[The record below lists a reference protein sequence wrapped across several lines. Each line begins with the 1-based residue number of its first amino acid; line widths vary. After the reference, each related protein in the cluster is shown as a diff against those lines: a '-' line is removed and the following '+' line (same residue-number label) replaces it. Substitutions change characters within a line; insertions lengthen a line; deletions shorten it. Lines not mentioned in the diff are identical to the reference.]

1 MSRKEDKNDD
11 FKNRTGTAP
20 DFSPFEVSLIKALI
34 LAKQDKLDGLTSTE
48 MKAFSR
54 GRLTPN
60 VLNTVAKMAALSPD
74 ELVFR
79 VYRAAG
85 RIPLSTGDGS
95 TVHAFAK
102 ELAYRVWVQMS
113 TRVIAFDV
121 DWKRDDLMKVYDSW
135 YACFQQV
142 RTLAEEIPIWRDSN
156 QSMAKEVLNIVTE
169 VLNQHIRAH
178 LTDWQSRFRHWVET
192 TAKKSSKL
200 NALLPQERQQ
210 RFPEF
215 ERLRVDF
222 EQTQKKLQH
231 ATYQLHKLVFPQQS
245 GR

>member
-1 MSRKEDKNDD
+1 MSRKKENRRINL
-11 FKNRTGTAP
+11 NRTEIAP
-20 DFSPFEVSLIKALI
+20 DFSPFEVTLMKALI

-60 VLNTVAKMAALSPD
+60 VLNTVAKLAALSPD

-95 TVHAFAK
+95 TVYAYAK
-102 ELAYRVWVQMS
+102 ELAYRVWVQLS
-113 TRVIAFDV
+113 TRVVAFEI
-121 DWKRDDLMKVYDSW
+121 DWRRDELTKVYDSW

-142 RTLAEEIPIWRDSN
+142 RTLVEEIPVWRDSD
-156 QSMAKEVLNIVTE
+156 QSAAKEVLNIVTK
-169 VLNQHIRAH
+169 VLNQHARSH
-178 LTDWQSRFRHWVET
+178 LTDWQSRFRYWTESVV
-192 TAKKSSKL
+192 KKNSKL
-200 NALLPQERQQ
+200 SVLPPQERQK

-215 ERLRVDF
+215 EQLRLDF
-222 EQTQKKLQH
+222 EQTQKQLKD